1 MKRRAK
7 TAKPK
12 RHWAERYRA
21 PGLLIERWTNAKA
34 AYVGFLLGQRK
45 MTTEIS
51 RNLAD
56 GTSPETIRTMQR
68 RWKLP
73 RLGTKSG
80 HFIELT
86 PVQLARLEA
95 QAKALGVSPDEW
107 ARRVLVC
114 AIEDKMYQA
123 VTDGRFDK

>member
-1 MKRRAK
+1 MTRRK
-7 TAKPK
+7 NQGKSK
-12 RHWAERYRA
+12 RHWTERYRA
-21 PGLLIERWTNAKA
+21 SGLLIERWTNAKA

-51 RNLAD
+51 RILSD

-73 RLGTKSG
+73 KLGTKSG

-86 PVQLARLEA
+86 PVQLSRLES
-95 QAKALGVSPDEW
+95 QAKEIGVPPEEW

-114 AIEDKMYQA
+114 AIEDRMYEA